1 MTSKADSRRAMKL
14 QINGIDIDYRDE
26 GAGLP
31 IVFVHAYPLNKTMWD
46 DQVAALKG
54 HCRIITLDLRGFG
67 QSGNPA
73 GPFSIDDMAADVRAL
88 MSALSIDRA
97 ALVGLS
103 MGGYVSLA
111 FYRQYPEA
119 VLGMVLADTR
129 ASADTTEG
137 RERRMKAAEKAEAE
151 GSAAVAQDM
160 VQALL
165 APSTVAT
172 RPDIVVR
179 VRAMIEGNKPQ
190 ALAAAQRAM
199 AGRSDSTGLLSKLNF
214 PAMVIVGSDDTLTP
228 PSEAEAMASSIPGAR
243 FRLIEGA
250 GHLSNLERPA
260 AFNGALRE
268 FISRA
273 SSESHS
279 LV

>member
-1 MTSKADSRRAMKL
+1 
-14 QINGIDIDYRDE
+14 
-26 GAGLP
+26 
-31 IVFVHAYPLNKTMWD
+31 
-46 DQVAALKG
+46 
-54 HCRIITLDLRGFG
+54 
-67 QSGNPA
+67 
-73 GPFSIDDMAADVRAL
+73 

-119 VLGMVLADTR
+119 VLGIVLADTR
-129 ASADTTEG
+129 ASADTPEG

-172 RPDIVVR
+172 QSDLVAR

-199 AGRSDSTGLLSKLNF
+199 AGRPDSTGLLSKMNF
-214 PAMVIVGSDDTLTP
+214 PAMAIVGSADALTP
-228 PSEAEAMASSIPGAR
+228 PAEAEAMALSIPGAR

-250 GHLSNLERPA
+250 GHLSNVERPA
-260 AFNGALRE
+260 EFNRALIE
-268 FISRA
+268 FV
-273 SSESHS
+273 EMLHK
-279 LV
+279 